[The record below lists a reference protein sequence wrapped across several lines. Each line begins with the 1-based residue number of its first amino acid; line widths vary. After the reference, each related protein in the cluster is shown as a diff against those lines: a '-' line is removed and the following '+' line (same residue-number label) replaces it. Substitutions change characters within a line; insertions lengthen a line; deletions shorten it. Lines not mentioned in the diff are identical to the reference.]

1 MNIFFIFYFPQN
13 DEDTSLIRIKVVAA
27 HSLTKKDIFGNS
39 DPYVKVDVNTI
50 VGDVNIDSMVTK
62 TKRKVMAQQLLIKAD
77 KK

>member
-1 MNIFFIFYFPQN
+1 MCEFLQN
-13 DEDTSLIRIKVVAA
+13 DEESTLVRIKVAAA

-62 TKRKVMAQQLLIKAD
+62 TKKKVSYERFFGIVWK
-77 KK
+77 

>member
-1 MNIFFIFYFPQN
+1 MELTGYIFLSLSYSQN
-13 DEDTSLIRIKVVAA
+13 DEETSLIRIKVVAA

-62 TKRKVMAQQLLIKAD
+62 TKKKVISTPSPR
-77 KK
+77 

>member
-1 MNIFFIFYFPQN
+1 MA
-13 DEDTSLIRIKVVAA
+13 AA

-62 TKRKVMAQQLLIKAD
+62 TKKKVSYERFFGIVWK
-77 KK
+77 

>member
-1 MNIFFIFYFPQN
+1 M
-13 DEDTSLIRIKVVAA
+13 VAA

-62 TKRKVMAQQLLIKAD
+62 TKKKVIVHSR
-77 KK
+77 